1 MDKNITYIAVCTLG
15 VHVEGPYISKEK
27 KGAHKEEYIQHTTIT
42 EQVIVDCYG
51 SLDNIKIITL
61 APELEGCLSVIPWL
75 SAQNIVVSL
84 GKKLYVI

>member
-1 MDKNITYIAVCTLG
+1 MYMTLYPLG
-15 VHVEGPYISKEK
+15 VHVEGPFISKEK
-27 KGAHKEEYIQHTTIT
+27 KGAHKEDYILHTTIT

-75 SAQNIVVSL
+75 SGQNIVVSL
-84 GKKLYVI
+84 GEK